1 MSFPFTN
8 RTLIIYDDFYIHPI
22 NGMWKYSTIHEW
34 NYCVLLVG
42 KSLVNVAIISS
53 GSSSYSI
60 YNNTNETMQT
70 KSHC

>member
-1 MSFPFTN
+1 MECENTAQYMN
-8 RTLIIYDDFYIHPI
+8 EIT
-22 NGMWKYSTIHEW
+22 
-34 NYCVLLVG
+34 
-42 KSLVNVAIISS
+42 VAIISS